1 MKVMVNISNSDYYSK
16 IPVGRDINNLPA
28 NSDDGTSVGY
38 QYDGFTEEDRL
49 VFKILQEHYDK
60 VYKENLSHSDPM
72 AYIQSKYYDVTS
84 PNFRSEM
91 TADQRSIAYRN
102 EKRMLETGGKHT
114 AGFGRYDYALRNYK
128 DLYTGSSRSNG
139 GYVRNTDKEKQ
150 YARSVVNQQISNLLS
165 NHGIVLSKQMD
176 LKFSIEPYTYQV
188 KVSGNA
194 DKDTLALMERLL
206 NEGSNGKNLWTHIW
220 ICMHDSDNEIINSQ
234 ANSAKAEQYA
244 LWHELYNATGYDI
257 RNAVYKNGT
266 FFSEDGTDLL
276 ALFKEKAA
284 YGAGYELFSKRWLEY
299 AKDGWNSANDLVLE
313 IGFDSNGLYDMGQEK
328 GYGITQDNWIKG
340 ENQNMFDTKV

>member
-1 MKVMVNISNSDYYSK
+1 MVNISNSDYYNR
-16 IPVGRDINNLPA
+16 IPVCRDVNNLPA
-28 NSDDGTSVGY
+28 NSDDGTSIGY
-38 QYDGFTEEDRL
+38 QYDGHTEEDRL
-49 VFKILQEHYDK
+49 ASKILKEHYDK

-72 AYIQSKYYDVTS
+72 AYIQSKYCDVTS

-91 TADQRSIAYRN
+91 TADQRSAAYLN

-128 DLYTGSSRSNG
+128 DLYTGGSKSNG
-139 GYVRNTDKEKQ
+139 GCTRNTDKEKQ
-150 YARSVVNQQISNLLS
+150 YARSVVNQQISKLLS

-194 DKDTLALMERLL
+194 DKDTLSLL
-206 NEGSNGKNLWTHIW
+206 EQLFNKGSNGKNLWTHAW

-234 ANSAKAEQYA
+234 ANTTKAKQYS
-244 LWHELYNATGYDI
+244 LWHELYNTTGYDI

-266 FFSEDGTDLL
+266 FFAEDGTDLL
-276 ALFKEKAA
+276 AMFKEKVTD
-284 YGAGYELFSKRWLEY
+284 GAGYELFSERWLEY
-299 AKDGWNSANDLVLE
+299 AKAGWNNANDLVLE
-313 IGFDSNGLYDMGQEK
+313 IGFDSNGLYDIGQEK
-328 GYGITQDNWIKG
+328 GYGIMQDVWIKG
-340 ENQNMFDTKV
+340 EDKNIFDAKV